1 MLTLTGVI
9 RAVTTLGG
17 GVNKKTGEII
27 PTRPVLQV
35 EGLDNR
41 GLVQLFT
48 LTVPDTKP
56 FEGRVGEQVTVPV
69 RAWAPGAQ
77 VSLAYE
83 GARCEWG
90 TQQAA
95 ACGRWRDAGRHT
107 QAAAG
112 GSLEF
117 IHTNNSPNPISMR
130 VCALLRA
137 AVYSSKHSSR
147 VALKRA
153 SRHGFGPCNFSCVVC
168 DLMAWG
174 SGDSPGGEGRWD
186 HLSTKGKPRVLGRGV
201 RG

>member
-17 GVNKKTGEII
+17 GVNKKTGEVI

-56 FEGRVGEQVTVPV
+56 FEGKVGEQVTVPV

-112 GSLEF
+112 GS
-117 IHTNNSPNPISMR
+117 
-130 VCALLRA
+130 
-137 AVYSSKHSSR
+137 SR
-147 VALKRA
+147 VHTYKQLLQPNIHAGLRPVEGCCVFIETQEPSRLKSHVPARF
-153 SRHGFGPCNFSCVVC
+153 RT
-168 DLMAWG
+168 LQ
-174 SGDSPGGEGRWD
+174 
-186 HLSTKGKPRVLGRGV
+186 LQLRGV
-201 RG
+201 